1 MAISVTR
8 PGKSIENPLSET
20 SSERP
25 RLALGAV
32 EPERCVG
39 IAENL
44 FRGRVPADGL
54 LQPVAEVGEVA
65 DGDGAAAE
73 LDVADRPLARAQAA

>member
-1 MAISVTR
+1 M
-8 PGKSIENPLSET
+8 LSSAPVFRSGSLEC
-20 SSERP
+20 P
-25 RLALGAV
+25 RLALRAV
-32 EPERCVG
+32 EPARGVG
-39 IAENL
+39 VAEAL

-54 LQPVAEVGEVA
+54 FQPVAEVGEVA